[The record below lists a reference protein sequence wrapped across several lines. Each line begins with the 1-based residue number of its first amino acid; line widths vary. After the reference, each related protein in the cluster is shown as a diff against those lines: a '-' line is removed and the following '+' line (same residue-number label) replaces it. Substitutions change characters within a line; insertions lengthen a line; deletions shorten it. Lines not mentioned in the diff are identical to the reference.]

1 MDLVEPIDLVF
12 ENLSY
17 TVTDKVQSKILKKD
31 IKKCILNN
39 LTGYFSHGRLTGIMG
54 PSGAGKTSLMEI
66 ISGQSKS
73 GNVTGNLYLNGNP
86 TDINAIKK
94 RAGFVFQDDVILKT
108 MTVKEAL
115 YMSALLRLPEN
126 ISNEEKLNKVN
137 SFTNFIET
145 KIKEG
150 KFLFGQTGFTMWGK
164 KIEQF
169 EKNMKTEDVQD
180 ILDLFH
186 SMADSFDK
194 KENSVAEAYCL
205 ANIIKINYLFFKIND
220 YDKLYKYIDRFNIIM
235 DGREDEKY
243 VWYEEI
249 KGIIKEIEGDD

>member
-1 MDLVEPIDLVF
+1 M
-12 ENLSY
+12 
-17 TVTDKVQSKILKKD
+17 
-31 IKKCILNN
+31 
-39 LTGYFSHGRLTGIMG
+39 M
-54 PSGAGKTSLMEI
+54 
-66 ISGQSKS
+66 
-73 GNVTGNLYLNGNP
+73 
-86 TDINAIKK
+86 
-94 RAGFVFQDDVILKT
+94 
-108 MTVKEAL
+108 
-115 YMSALLRLPEN
+115 
-126 ISNEEKLNKVN
+126 
-137 SFTNFIET
+137 
-145 KIKEG
+145 
-150 KFLFGQTGFTMWGK
+150 GK

-169 EKNMKTEDVQD
+169 EKNMKTEDVQE